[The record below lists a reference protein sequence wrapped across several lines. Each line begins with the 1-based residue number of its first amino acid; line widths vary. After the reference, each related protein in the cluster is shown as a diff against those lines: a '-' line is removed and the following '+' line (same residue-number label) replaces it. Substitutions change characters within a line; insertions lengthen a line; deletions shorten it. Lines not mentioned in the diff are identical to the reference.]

1 MTDNQV
7 GAICAAVV
15 LIAFLGVV
23 ALRIWVDHK
32 ETMKSLEQEDTP

>member
-15 LIAFLGVV
+15 LVAFLCLVG
-23 ALRIWVDHK
+23 LRIWLDHK